1 MIHNL
6 TIKQKKAITLVEL
19 IVAMLIMAF
28 IAIYVWRVYFN
39 STESMR
45 YTVSQSQ
52 IQSDIRIFLDKLET
66 EMMTCYSFDKVD
78 TEKKMFSFYS
88 FTYAKMSLDEIL
100 YDTSGNP
107 LSTASDSDS
116 RIKVLKMEYSWSEED
131 GKVTKKRTP
140 GWLYFLHRPPEF
152 QADPTSNAF
161 DDSEKALEDD
171 VLKEISE
178 FEVKGYSQVPDYQSD
193 TGVKITPVTPDT
205 ATSTTFIVLRLHAFK
220 EEGGKKRDEDIDIV
234 TKFYSSIRL
243 ADAANPGYFCT
254 TDNDGRY

>member
-1 MIHNL
+1 MIPNL
-6 TIKQKKAITLVEL
+6 SINQKKAITLVEL

-66 EMMTCYSFDKVD
+66 EMMTCYAFDKVD
-78 TEKKMFSFYS
+78 TENKKFSFYS
-88 FTYAKMSLDEIL
+88 FTYGKMSLDEIL

-107 LSTASDSDS
+107 RSTASDSDS
-116 RIKVLKMEYSWSEED
+116 RIKVLKLEYSWAD

-152 QADPTSNAF
+152 QADPTSTAF
-161 DDSEKALEDD
+161 DDSEKAYEDD

-178 FEVKGYSQVPDYQSD
+178 FDVKGYCQLPDLGLD
-193 TGVKITPVTPDT
+193 KLVKITPVTPET

-220 EEGGKKRDEDIDIV
+220 EEGGKKRDEEIDIV

-243 ADAANPGYFCT
+243 AEAANPGCFCT
-254 TDNDGRY
+254 TDNDGRF